1 MKFNEDDFLEKI
13 GFDKTNSDQEIVLI
27 LPIKKLVSTKWKK
40 NRKKL
45 IAELCVE

>member
-1 MKFNEDDFLEKI
+1 MIFLKEI

-27 LPIKKLVSTKWKK
+27 LPIKKIVSKKWKK
-40 NRKKL
+40 IEKKI